1 MSDLGLKLFKA
12 FGPSVAKITIPE
24 ICILWFTTIYNDT
37 LMIK

>member
-24 ICILWFTTIYNDT
+24 IFNA
-37 LMIK
+37 